1 MSLNEQILQIL
12 REVNEKLD
20 AVVAR
25 LMALENR
32 MVGVEEPEPEDVE
45 AYMEAEREI
54 REGKIKPLTRHQKL
68 AY

>member
-32 MVGVEEPEPEDVE
+32 IVEVEEPEPEDVE

-54 REGKIKPLTRHQKL
+54 REGKIKPLT
-68 AY
+68 